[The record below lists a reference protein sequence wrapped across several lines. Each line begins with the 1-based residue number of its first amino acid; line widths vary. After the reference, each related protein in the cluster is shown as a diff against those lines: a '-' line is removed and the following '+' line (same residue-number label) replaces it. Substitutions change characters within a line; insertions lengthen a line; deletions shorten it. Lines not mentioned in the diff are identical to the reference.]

1 MTDEKMLELRQ
12 ALESRRDELLQ
23 NIDHMSNDIRALAL
37 DDADEGAVGNHL
49 ADDGSNVMEGESL
62 ATISGDL
69 QEILTQT
76 EAALGRMDEGTFG
89 ICQRCG
95 QPIGTERLE
104 AFPYVAYCI
113 TCQGIVE
120 REQALLAGR

>member
-1 MTDEKMLELRQ
+1 MTDEKMIELRQ
-12 ALESRRDELLQ
+12 ALESRRAELLQ
-23 NIDHMSNDIRALAL
+23 NIDHMSNDIRALAE
-37 DDADEGAVGNHL
+37 DESDEGAVGNHL

-62 ATISGDL
+62 ATISEDL

-76 EAALGRMDEGTFG
+76 EAALRRMDEGTFG

-95 QPIGTERLE
+95 QPIGAERLE
-104 AFPYVAYCI
+104 GFPYVAYCI

-120 REQALLAGR
+120 REQALFAGR